1 MDVLYQLSYRGIV
14 AGKVPTGHGGV
25 KQSRCHIHA
34 STKKISRFMMEIQEE
49 RPMRERREWREEFRV
64 AGDQV
69 ADRIRQLVREGNARR
84 IIVRKPNGDIIREIP
99 LTHGVAAGGL
109 IAMIAPALAA
119 IGAVVALLSEV
130 RIEVVRVG
138 PPGEG
143 E

>member
-1 MDVLYQLSYRGIV
+1 
-14 AGKVPTGHGGV
+14 
-25 KQSRCHIHA
+25 
-34 STKKISRFMMEIQEE
+34 
-49 RPMRERREWREEFRV
+49 MRERREWREEFRV

-69 ADRIRQLVREGNARR
+69 VDRIRQLVREGNARR

-138 PPGEG
+138 PPGDG